1 MEIFYILLITNKAS
15 NIVEDLDTIRLLSK
29 VIPSVTGTTNNLT
42 EEKVN
47 EKSFDL
53 LFSFDEIITAGGY
66 REPINLQQIRTNMEM
81 ESHEEKLVLMIK
93 QSKQD
98 EAKKQQ
104 ESAIE
109 AMKKKAR
116 ENAKLG
122 RFGGGDST
130 SFSSD
135 NSSSGYNDAPS
146 AFTAAPVS
154 QPVTPVVPVSRPQT
168 AVKGMSL
175 GGAKNKNI
183 EDALMKEDN
192 LVAPVMKS
200 KSSSASAAQEAAAP
214 VVNAVQHPIML
225 EVSETVSAT
234 MTRDGA
240 LEVFEIK
247 GSLSLT
253 AATDDAALC
262 SVQLRQSNTERF
274 QFTTHPKINKAVYE
288 KSGLLQL
295 KDANKGFPSG
305 RPVGILKWNYSD
317 ASNDELVPIK
327 INCWPEQEGKGNM
340 NVSIEYSMDVPGIEL
355 HDVKIRIPLGTS
367 NSPNVVNVDGAHK
380 YNAAANELI
389 WTINMID
396 KSNAS
401 GGLEFNIQSKDD
413 DGFFP
418 IGVEFS
424 SQQLFCNV
432 EVTSVKSVNGNA
444 PIQYGIISGMSS
456 DEYSII

>member
-1 MEIFYILLITNKAS
+1 MITS
-15 NIVEDLDTIRLLSK
+15 
-29 VIPSVTGTTNNLT
+29 
-42 EEKVN
+42 
-47 EKSFDL
+47 
-53 LFSFDEIITAGGY
+53 GGY

-93 QSKQD
+93 QSKLD

-116 ENAKLG
+116 ENAKMGGFGNSGGMGSSYGGSDSG
-122 RFGGGDST
+122 RESYGSDSST
-130 SFSSD
+130 F
-135 NSSSGYNDAPS
+135 A
-146 AFTAAPVS
+146 AAPIS
-154 QPVTPVVPVSRPQT
+154 SPVVPVVPAARTQH

-192 LVAPVMKS
+192 LTGPVLKS
-200 KSSSASAAQEAAAP
+200 SKAASSSAAAAQEAAAP
-214 VVNAVQHPIML
+214 VVNQVQHPVML
-225 EVSETVSAT
+225 VVSEKVSAT
-234 MTRDGA
+234 MTRDGG
-240 LEVFEIK
+240 LELFEIK

-262 SVQLRQSNTERF
+262 SVQLKQSNTERF

-295 KDANKGFPSG
+295 KDATKGFPSG

-317 ASNDELVPIK
+317 ASSDELVPFK

-340 NVSIEYSMDVPGIEL
+340 NVSIEYSMDVPSIEL

-367 NSPNVVNVDGAHK
+367 ASPTVVNVDGAHK
-380 YNAAANELI
+380 YNAQANELI
-389 WTINMID
+389 WTINMVD
-396 KSNAS
+396 KSNSS
-401 GGLEFNIQSKDD
+401 GGLEFNIQSKDTD
-413 DGFFP
+413 AFFP
-418 IGVEFS
+418 ITVEFE

-444 PIQYGIISGMSS
+444 PIQYGITSGMSS
-456 DEYSII
+456 EEYSIV